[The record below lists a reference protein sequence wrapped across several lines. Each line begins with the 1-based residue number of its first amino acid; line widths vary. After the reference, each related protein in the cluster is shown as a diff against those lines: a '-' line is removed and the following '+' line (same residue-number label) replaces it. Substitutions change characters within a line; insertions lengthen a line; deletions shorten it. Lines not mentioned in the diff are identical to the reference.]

1 MLLNFNMFLAFRIK
15 FYQCQKGEKTFM
27 KTRGHVLLGI
37 KKKARILGCLAALT
51 GVGLWGTKFVYAM
64 PQGGVIAGG
73 NGSISTA
80 GNAMTV
86 AQQTQNLFVNWDS
99 FSIGKGEKLQF
110 TGPDHFVALNRVVG
124 HDESKIYGEINA
136 ANHGNIYLI
145 NPNGILIGD
154 GAVINAGSFVAS
166 TKDVVD
172 VPDFIASGKVNFQ
185 GDAQG
190 NIINLGAVK
199 ADRIEMHGDTISL
212 KAANVNTNFNA
223 PQITVDANTI
233 HAGIRDGETTAAV
246 DQKLGVTAE
255 AFQLKDTM
263 QDLRKAVDEDSW
275 GRFMLNGDDLKAE
288 TWSDDAPNLSSGA
301 SIDGLGYTVA
311 NKTITDC
318 QDGSGIFSY
327 ATGGSEEKERVRIEN
342 FTFDHI
348 NVTGRPGSY
357 TGTLVGYLDGDG
369 IRVANVT
376 VANGSVMGESHV
388 GGLIGYSDGF
398 GNGNTF
404 LNVHNVNTRVQ
415 GEVKKATSWS
425 DGYTGIGIG
434 GIIGYESGWRNQDQA
449 QNIFRNVSNSGHVI
463 GREQVG
469 GIAGHLV
476 TADMDQVRNT
486 GRIEQ
491 QTVGTL
497 VHSQWGDYMQYADS
511 RYIGGIAGSIGP
523 TDEAAANVRISHAYN
538 GGTIG
543 IDPGQLDHEDRPE
556 YASYLGG
563 IVGFLSGGDADRIQ
577 GVKNT
582 RIDYAHNAGVVT
594 TGNHNIGGIVGY
606 AGVSRDG
613 NVDDMILH
621 HSWNDAAIRGY
632 EAVGGL
638 AGEFGGRLEESYNN
652 APVTGI
658 KWGKYI
664 GGLIGKKEG
673 SLYSDLSVR
682 DSYNTAKGLI
692 EATYYVG
699 GILGYNDSPGK
710 LTMKRVY
717 NNGRIQKGIQNV
729 GGIIGCLDNG
739 SGPAELDQLINFG
752 DVDYQDLNDGGMD
765 GYEYGG
771 LIGEADMNSGS
782 SLSLTNSSNYGNING
797 RFSLGGLIGELYNEE
812 NAPVVIKNNRNYG
825 NIYSYIVESAG
836 ANNYGP
842 RQVGGLIG
850 EYDPGFDF
858 NFPGFDGT
866 TRLTTQLYSNDNY
879 GNVKAEGLK
888 DDGVGGLIGAMFDG
902 NLEMRDSHN
911 YGTVTSSGLAGGVF
925 GLVTLG
931 NLFNKGNDMPDL
943 DQLHF
948 MLQLHNVST
957 QGKAFNEGFK
967 EGEWKPRNQDSSK
980 FNPAITAFVNEMKTA
995 GELKENDSWIPDISS
1010 HPDTDFLK
1018 WKNNITLDYKGQIG
1032 NETGN
1037 YPDGGYVWKMYEN
1050 NQKDS
1055 DGNTL
1060 HHEPL
1065 LTAFM
1070 TKVETVKNSVNSHD
1084 SDVSHALY
1092 DVTMP
1097 DGQIIQGVDWKRVTA
1112 LQNQFTRV
1120 NNRGDGSQKP
1130 AYTASDAESNGSVP
1144 NHLYGFYNSSQ
1155 QGLNIFINPETMEPV
1170 KPETPEEPTKPVL
1183 PHREISQNDY
1193 LYSDDHSTGDGELHW
1208 YMHMPPLIYIKDK
1221 GVKLGDNQ

>member
-1 MLLNFNMFLAFRIK
+1 MKSKNRGLFRVNK
-15 FYQCQKGEKTFM
+15 KV
-27 KTRGHVLLGI
+27 RLLGCI
-37 KKKARILGCLAALT
+37 AALM
-51 GVGLWGTKFVYAM
+51 GAGFWGAQTSQAM

-73 NGSISTA
+73 SGSISA
-80 GNAMTV
+80 SGSAMTI
-86 AQQTQNLFVNWDS
+86 AQQTQNLFVNWDT
-99 FSIGKGEKLQF
+99 FSVGKGEKVQF
-110 TGPDHFVALNRVVG
+110 TGPQNFAVLNRVVG

-136 ANHGNIYLI
+136 ANHGSVYLI

-212 KAANVNTNFNA
+212 KASNVNANFNA
-223 PQITVDANTI
+223 PKITIDSNTV

-263 QDLRKAVDEDSW
+263 QDLRKAVDEDSR
-275 GRFMLNGDDLKAE
+275 GHFMLNGDDLTVE
-288 TWSDDAPNLSSGA
+288 TWSDDAPNLSPGA

-311 NKTITDC
+311 NKNIKDC

-327 ATGGSEEKERVRIEN
+327 ATGGREKDQRVSIEN
-342 FTFDHI
+342 FTFDH
-348 NVTGRPGSY
+348 VTVTSKPGTY

-369 IRVANVT
+369 IRIGNVT
-376 VANGSVMGESHV
+376 VANGTVTGDNYV
-388 GGLIGYSDGF
+388 GGFIGYSDGLSS
-398 GNGNTF
+398 GNTF
-404 LNVHNVNTRVQ
+404 LNLHNINTKVQ
-415 GEVKKATSWS
+415 GSIEER
-425 DGYTGIGIG
+425 GGEYTGIGIG
-434 GIIGYESGWRNQDQA
+434 GIIGYESGWKNRDQA

-463 GREQVG
+463 GREHIG
-469 GIAGHLV
+469 GIAGHLAA
-476 TADMDQVRNT
+476 ADMNQVRNT

-491 QTVGTL
+491 QTVGAL
-497 VHSQWGDYMQYADS
+497 VHSQRGDYMQYADS

-523 TDEAAANVRISHAYN
+523 TGEAAANVRISHAYN
-538 GGTIG
+538 SGLIG
-543 IDPGQLDHEDRPE
+543 IDPSQLDPEDRPE

-563 IVGFLSGGDADRIQ
+563 IVGFLSGGDADWIQ

-582 RIDYAHNAGVVT
+582 EIDYAHNAGVVT

-606 AGVSRDG
+606 AGVSKDG

-621 HSWNDAAIRGY
+621 HSWNDAGITGY

-652 APVTGI
+652 APISGI

-664 GGLIGKKEG
+664 GGLIGKKDG
-673 SLYSDLSVR
+673 KLYSDLSIR

-699 GILGYNDSPGK
+699 GILGYDDSSGK
-710 LTMKRVY
+710 LIMKRVY

-729 GGIIGCLDNG
+729 GGIIGRLDNG

-752 DVDYQDLNDGGMD
+752 DVDYQDLDDGGMN

-782 SLSLTNSSNYGNING
+782 PLSLTNSSNYGNIRG

-812 NAPVVIKNNRNYG
+812 NAPVSMKNNRNYG
-825 NIYSYIVESAG
+825 NIYSYIVESNG
-836 ANNYGP
+836 ENNYGP

-850 EYDPGFDF
+850 EYDPYYSDHHVI
-858 NFPGFDGT
+858 
-866 TRLTTQLYSNDNY
+866 TQLYSNDNY
-879 GNVKAEGLK
+879 GDVKAEGLK
-888 DDGVGGLIGAMFDG
+888 DDGVGGLIGAMIDG
-902 NLEMRDSHN
+902 NMEISDSYN
-911 YGTVTSSGLAGGVF
+911 YGLVTSSGLAGGVF
-925 GLVTLG
+925 GLVTLS
-931 NLFNKGNDMPDL
+931 NPFKLGNDFPDL
-943 DQLHF
+943 DQLHS
-948 MLQLHNVST
+948 MLRLHNVST
-957 QGKAFNEGFK
+957 QGQAFSEGFK
-967 EGEWKPRNQDSSK
+967 EGEWKPRNQPGSK
-980 FNPAITAFVNEMKTA
+980 YNPAIATFVNEMKTS
-995 GELKENDSWIPDISS
+995 GELKENATWIPDISS
-1010 HPDTDFLK
+1010 QPDTDFLK
-1018 WKNNITLDYKGQIG
+1018 WGNNITLDSKGQIG
-1032 NETGN
+1032 SETGT
-1037 YPDGGYVWKMYEN
+1037 YPDGGYVWKMYEQNRKDN
-1050 NQKDS
+1050 N
-1055 DGNTL
+1055 GNTL

-1084 SDVSHALY
+1084 SDVSRALY

-1097 DGQIIQGVDWKRVTA
+1097 DGQVIRGVDWNRVTA

-1155 QGLNIFINPETMEPV
+1155 QGLNIFINPETVNPPLPDDKPDKPEEPV
-1170 KPETPEEPTKPVL
+1170 KPDL
-1183 PHREISQNDY
+1183 PHREISRNDY
-1193 LYSDDHSTGDGELHW
+1193 LYSDDHSTGDEKLQW

-1221 GVKLGDNQ
+1221 GVKMGDDK